1 VANAAE
7 AVPEGLHD
15 LIVVGASAGGVE
27 ALRRLVASLPETLPA
42 AMLVVLH
49 VPSNAHS
56 VLPSIL
62 GRAGRLP
69 VRHASSGEPIE
80 PGVVYVAPP
89 DFHLLVEDSKI
100 DLIRGPSENGHRPA
114 IDPLF
119 RSAAASYGS
128 RVIGV
133 VLSGVLDDGTAG
145 LLAITQAGGLTVVQ
159 DPSDALYSAMPRSA
173 IENVPVDVVAP
184 VDEIGD
190 VLLRLVGH
198 PRPAREEAPGPN
210 GAPGPDVT
218 KRALRGDGAYEV
230 PGRPSRFTCPDCGGS
245 LWETVEGEAKFRCR
259 VGHSWTSLGLL
270 ERQSGTL
277 EQALWTALR
286 ALAERADLARRL
298 RDDAERRRHRHAHR
312 LFEEQLNELE
322 HSADLIRH
330 VLQRPEPLARADVE
344 LADAVP
350 LDAALDRTGNG
361 D

>member
-1 VANAAE
+1 
-7 AVPEGLHD
+7 
-15 LIVVGASAGGVE
+15 
-27 ALRRLVASLPETLPA
+27 
-42 AMLVVLH
+42 
-49 VPSNAHS
+49 

-80 PGVVYVAPP
+80 PGIVYVAPP
-89 DFHLLVEDSKI
+89 DFHLLVEDSRI
-100 DLIRGPSENGHRPA
+100 DLFRGPSENGHRPA

-119 RSAAASYGS
+119 RSAAANYGS

-145 LLAITQAGGLTVVQ
+145 LLAITQAGGLTIVQ
-159 DPSDALYSAMPRSA
+159 DPGDALYSAMPRSA

-190 VLLRLVGH
+190 LIVRLVDH
-198 PRPAREEAPGPN
+198 PRPADDDVTTNGPVSL
-210 GAPGPDVT
+210 DVT
-218 KRALRGDGAYEV
+218 KRALRGEGAYVV
-230 PGRPSRFTCPDCGGS
+230 PGRPSRYTCPDCGGS

-298 RDDAERRRHRHAHR
+298 RDDAERRRHRHAQR

-322 HSADLIRH
+322 QSADLIRH

-350 LDAALDRTGNG
+350 LDAALERSAEAD
-361 D
+361 